1 LIMDSGT
8 YIAGS
13 AQASLR
19 TEEPDDHPAR
29 LMANAARSAL
39 EDARI
44 KPDQVGAVAC
54 VEPLSWSYLDLGAT
68 VAGELGCADDVRQ
81 FWVPAGGTSPQD
93 LLHQIGREV
102 ATGTIDCAVITG
114 AEAMRT
120 RRRAVRE
127 GKELSWPTRPDD
139 ANPVRGQ
146 KPFSSPLEQR
156 HGLRMPIQAFPL
168 FENALRA
175 AAHRSAD
182 EQIDVAARLLAK
194 NAQVAA
200 QNPHAWFHDAPSA
213 AEIATVTADNRLIAY
228 PYTKRM
234 NAIMD
239 VNQAAAVVV
248 VSERLMHELNLTD
261 RCAAVLGGCG
271 AEDAWFVSER
281 TSFTTSP
288 GMAHAINTALA
299 DAGLRADQI
308 DAFDLYS
315 CFPSA
320 IQLGLAALQMN
331 LDDPRPFSLTG
342 GLAFAGG
349 PGNAYVLHSLATSV
363 TRLRTAP
370 TERLLVT
377 GIGMSNTKH
386 SSTVLAGA
394 SHVPPNASGTTH
406 YRREAGIA
414 PADVREDAGGD
425 ARVVT
430 YTIEYDRA
438 GEPTNVI
445 CILELPDGGR
455 TVANAAN
462 CDLLAKQFRASDP
475 IGRAGSIVRDPE
487 SGRHLFTLSVPA
499 TM

>member
-1 LIMDSGT
+1 MEAGT
-8 YIAGS
+8 YIAGA
-13 AQASLR
+13 AQVSLR
-19 TEEPDDHPAR
+19 TEESSDHPAR
-29 LMANAARSAL
+29 MMANAAQAAL
-39 EDARI
+39 QDAGI
-44 KPDQVGAVAC
+44 KSDRVDAVGC
-54 VEPLSWSYLDLGAT
+54 VEPLSWSYPDLGAT
-68 VAGELGCADDVRQ
+68 VARELGCADDVRQ

-93 LLHQIGREV
+93 LLHQIGQEI
-102 ATGTIDCAVITG
+102 ATGTIDCAVIAG

-120 RRRAVRE
+120 RRRAIRE
-127 GKELSWPTRPDD
+127 GKELPWPTRPDD

-156 HGLRMPIQAFPL
+156 HGLRMPIHAFPL

-175 AAHRSAD
+175 EAHRSAN
-182 EQIDVAARLLAK
+182 EQLDVAAGLLAK

-213 AEIATVTADNRLIAY
+213 SEIATVTPDNRLIAY

-239 VNQAAAVVV
+239 VNQAAAIVVL
-248 VSERLMHELNLTD
+248 SQRLMDELNVSG

-281 TSFTTSP
+281 TSFTSSP
-288 GMAHAINTALA
+288 AMAHAINTALA
-299 DAGLRADQI
+299 EAGLQADQI

-320 IQLGLAALQMN
+320 IQLGLEALRVS

-349 PGNAYVLHSLATSV
+349 PGNAYVLHSLATAV
-363 TRLRTAP
+363 RRLRTSP

-386 SSTVLAGA
+386 SSTVLTGTNHLPGDARGA
-394 SHVPPNASGTTH
+394 TH
-406 YRREAGIA
+406 YRHGTNTT
-414 PADVREDAGGD
+414 PADVREDAEGD

-455 TVANAAN
+455 TVANAAD
-462 CDLLAKQFRASDP
+462 CGKLAEQFRASEP
-475 IGRAGSIVRDPE
+475 IGRAGVVVRDPE
-487 SGRHLFTLSVPA
+487 NGRHLFRLSNPDGGQ
-499 TM
+499 T